1 MKELYG
7 VLCLFIMI
15 IFSFFDFSRDIF
27 QMLPVFSVSTSRT
40 PPLAAR
46 PTPRQ
51 SPRNGEHTP
60 FPADSIGASRLII
73 LHQRPDIR
81 QQPDLNMP
89 DIKIILHTWRHPYK
103 VTSSDF
109 LAMQPRTA
117 SATMERKHSCA
128 WSSVSDWI
136 RMSWITR
143 ISINACTV
151 IMENGIW

>member
-103 VTSSDF
+103 WQDGNAGRDEAAQREQTD
-109 LAMQPRTA
+109 A
-117 SATMERKHSCA
+117 SRGALETFPNGDRYAKNTE
-128 WSSVSDWI
+128 
-136 RMSWITR
+136 
-143 ISINACTV
+143 
-151 IMENGIW
+151 ENV